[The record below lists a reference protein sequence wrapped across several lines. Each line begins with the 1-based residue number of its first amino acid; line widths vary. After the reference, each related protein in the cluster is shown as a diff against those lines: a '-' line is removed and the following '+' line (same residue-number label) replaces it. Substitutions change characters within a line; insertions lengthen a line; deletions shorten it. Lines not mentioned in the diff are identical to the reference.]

1 MTTAT
6 PTPATRRWTQPGLRS
21 VCPHTRTA
29 ATGVMISNYRKNSIT
44 PYQQTIIFSDS
55 DGSLEK
61 KKVNREELLPL
72 LASNYRNILKTVGED
87 PTREGLL
94 ETPMRAAKAMTYFT
108 KGYQETVQEVVRN
121 AIFTEETD
129 EMVVVKDIEFFTLCE
144 HHMVPFMGK
153 ASVRI
158 LTYKTITTAISPGQY
173 RLPAPGQGAGAEQA
187 GEDRGDVQQEAAGQ
201 HWSLSIH
208 WPPHRNNPGPGAA
221 HPGGGQRGVGGRGSV
236 RCGGG
241 GGGLPHVHGEMTTRT
256 IFTSKYTF

>member
-1 MTTAT
+1 M
-6 PTPATRRWTQPGLRS
+6 
-21 VCPHTRTA
+21 CPPTRTA
-29 ATGVMISNYRKNSIT
+29 ATGVMISDYRKILIT

-153 ASVRI
+153 ASVRTSVI
-158 LTYKTITTAISPGQY
+158 YKSITPTISPGQY

-187 GEDRGDVQQEAAGQ
+187 GEDRGDVQQEAA
-201 HWSLSIH
+201 
-208 WPPHRNNPGPGAA
+208 GPGAA

-241 GGGLPHVHGEMTTRT
+241 GGGLPHVHGEMTTWT
-256 IFTSKYTF
+256 IFTYKYTF

>member
-1 MTTAT
+1 M
-6 PTPATRRWTQPGLRS
+6 
-21 VCPHTRTA
+21 
-29 ATGVMISNYRKNSIT
+29 
-44 PYQQTIIFSDS
+44 
-55 DGSLEK
+55 
-61 KKVNREELLPL
+61 
-72 LASNYRNILKTVGED
+72 ASNYRNILKTVGED

-158 LTYKTITTAISPGQY
+158 SVTYKSITPTISPGQY

-201 HWSLSIH
+201 HWPLYTGLLTVITQVQERLTREVASAVWEAVAPS
-208 WPPHRNNPGPGAA
+208 
-221 HPGGGQRGVGGRGSV
+221 GVGVVVEACHMCMV
-236 RCGGG
+236 R
-241 GGGLPHVHGEMTTRT
+241 
-256 IFTSKYTF
+256 